1 MKFRKALMMF
11 AMLALTFA
19 GAAMAEETGAVAAAG
34 GVDTFAS
41 LAAGLT
47 IAIAVFGGATAQ
59 GRAASSAIEG
69 IARNPN
75 AQNKLFIPMIIAL
88 ALIESLVLLAFII
101 AFVKIGA

>member
-1 MKFRKALMMF
+1 MNFRKAMMMF
-11 AMLALTFA
+11 AMIALTFV
-19 GAAMAEETGAVAAAG
+19 GTAMAEEAGAVAAS

-41 LAAGLT
+41 LGAGLA
-47 IAIAVFGGATAQ
+47 ISIAVFGAATAQ

-75 AQNKLFIPMIIAL
+75 ASDKLFTPMIIAL